1 MAICD
6 FLKMPPSRLGEITTI
21 DEVFI
26 TSALIGRAER
36 QEEAQRQA
44 EGKSRRP
51 EPEGVECG

>member
-1 MAICD
+1 MAVLE
-6 FLKMPPSRLGEITTI
+6 FLHIPPSRLGEITTI

-36 QEEAQRQA
+36 QEEAQRRA
-44 EGKSRRP
+44 EGKSSRP